1 MKNIQISQKKI
12 YACRLKFYTCEN
24 YLYNK
29 GKYKNICK
37 HIPVVESYTI
47 YLKILIQRDWI
58 REKRWKKY
66 YVSMSGSKSL
76 TFYDE
81 SLDWFK
87 YYFVF
92 FVI

>member
-1 MKNIQISQKKI
+1 MKNIQISQKNI

-58 REKRWKKY
+58 RFFNKYSYKILLEKK
-66 YVSMSGSKSL
+66 
-76 TFYDE
+76 
-81 SLDWFK
+81 WF
-87 YYFVF
+87 
-92 FVI
+92 

>member
-47 YLKILIQRDWI
+47 YLKILIQRD
-58 REKRWKKY
+58 
-66 YVSMSGSKSL
+66 
-76 TFYDE
+76 
-81 SLDWFK
+81 
-87 YYFVF
+87 
-92 FVI
+92 